1 MNDDAYSQ
9 LKVDVPS
16 FETRSAAVNPGGAI
30 ASIRDVAQRADV
42 SPATVSRVLTGS
54 AIVKPET
61 RARVL
66 KAIADLGYRPNQV
79 ARNLRR
85 QKAEMIGL
93 VIADVENPFFT
104 EMVRSVEDAAYRLGY
119 RVLLCNTDEN
129 VEKQRSYLGVM
140 VAERVLGV
148 ILSPSDP
155 DAEEIGEL
163 LDLGIPLIAFDR
175 AAADAR
181 ADSVTTDNLEAGR
194 GATRHLLEAGY
205 ERIAFISSPEVVTG
219 VERLAGYEEI
229 MRRAGLRPRS
239 VSGFSRIEGG
249 MAATEKLLADDEPPT
264 ALIAGNGQ
272 MGIGALKAL
281 RARGL
286 TIPRQMAFVMVDDPF
301 WAEITDP
308 PLTALAQPVRQMA
321 ERMIELLVDRLNVG
335 RDEPR
340 HVVFDFELRVRASS
354 RAVYDGPRDPG
365 TRDAHLAPGTCH

>member
-1 MNDDAYSQ
+1 VPMNDDAHSR
-9 LKVDVPS
+9 LKVEVPS
-16 FETRSAAVNPGGAI
+16 VETRSGAINAGGAT

-54 AIVKPET
+54 AIVRPET

-66 KAIADLGYRPNQV
+66 NAIADLGYRPNQV

-104 EMVRSVEDAAYRLGY
+104 EMVRAIEDAAYSLGY

-140 VAERVLGV
+140 AAERVLGV
-148 ILSPSDP
+148 ILAPSDP

-163 LDLGIPLIAFDR
+163 LDLGIPLVAFDR
-175 AAADAR
+175 AAGDAR
-181 ADSVTTDNLEAGR
+181 ADSVTADNVEAGR
-194 GATRHLLEAGY
+194 VATRHLLEAGH
-205 ERIAFISSPEVVTG
+205 ERIALISSPEVVTG
-219 VERLAGYEEI
+219 VERLAGYEEV
-229 MRRAGLRPRS
+229 MRLAGLRPRS

-249 MAATEKLLADDEPPT
+249 MAATEELLADADPPT
-264 ALIAGNGQ
+264 ALVAGNGL
-272 MGIGALKAL
+272 MGMGMLKAL

-286 TIPRQMAFVMVDDPF
+286 AIPQQLALVMFDDPF
-301 WAEITDP
+301 WSEITDP
-308 PLTALAQPVRQMA
+308 PVTALAQPVRQMA
-321 ERMIELLVDRLNVG
+321 ECVIELLVDRLNMG
-335 RDEPR
+335 REEPR

-354 RAVYDGPRDPG
+354 RSV
-365 TRDAHLAPGTCH
+365 